1 MPSQSRN
8 LARRALA
15 LVAISALTAGCATV
29 PGDAYYYDSGYAPP
43 YPSYGYP
50 AGSSVTVYESPGV
63 VYSSPPP
70 GWQADAWR
78 ERQWRERQW
87 REREWRN
94 DRERDRER
102 ERDRWQD
109 AQRRDQMAREQ
120 QRLREAQRQEIDRR
134 REQAQRELQ
143 YQREAPPAYR
153 ERDRFY
159 RPNDQDGGSSRS
171 QRSGPFS
178 GPSWER

>member
-1 MPSQSRN
+1 MPSQPRN
-8 LARRALA
+8 LAHRALA

-50 AGSSVTVYESPGV
+50 AGSGVTVYESPGV
-63 VYSSPPP
+63 IYSSPPP

-94 DRERDRER
+94 DRDRER

-153 ERDRFY
+153 ERDRSY